1 MALLQAHLVQPQVLT
16 TNNRNLLNLGQAD
29 AGRMIWNSTDSEL
42 QVWDGAVW
50 RNIAREPVIDG
61 GIY

>member
-1 MALLQAHLVQPQVLT
+1 MSLLQAHLVQPQVLT

-29 AGRMIWNSTDSEL
+29 AGRMIWNETLGEL

-61 GIY
+61 GTY